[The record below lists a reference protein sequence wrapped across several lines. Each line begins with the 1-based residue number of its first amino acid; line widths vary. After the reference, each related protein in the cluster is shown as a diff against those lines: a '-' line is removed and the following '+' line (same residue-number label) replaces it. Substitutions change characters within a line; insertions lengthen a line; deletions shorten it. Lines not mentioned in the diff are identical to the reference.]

1 MPHGSASQSGEHN
14 GNYKHGG
21 KGTKLYNVWRAMRKR
36 CALKTDTH
44 YKRYGGR
51 GISVCED
58 WKSFLAFKKWVDN
71 NGNYCPENCRWVDRK
86 TQANNLEVT
95 VKIKVIDTEKTLHEW
110 ADFLGINPYTLYDRL
125 RAGWPPERA
134 LFECVSLNKYEH
146 QKKALE
152 GMKNGN

>member
-58 WKSFLAFKKWVDN
+58 WQSFLAFKKWADE
-71 NGNYCPENCRWVDRK
+71 NGYKEGL
-86 TQANNLEVT
+86 T
-95 VKIKVIDTEKTLHEW
+95 I
-110 ADFLGINPYTLYDRL
+110 DRL
-125 RAGWPPERA
+125 R
-134 LFECVSLNKYEH
+134 KT
-146 QKKALE
+146 
-152 GMKNGN
+152 